1 MKRIFSLLLLSLGI
15 VLPVAAQ
22 NACSHVDP
30 FIGTDG
36 NGHTFPG
43 ACTPFGM
50 VQPSP
55 VTGAV
60 GWRYC
65 AEYQYADT
73 VAWGFS
79 QTHLNGTGC
88 LDLGNVLLMPSQ
100 TADGS
105 PLLRSRMDKATETA
119 RPLSP

>member
-105 PLLRSRMDKATETA
+105 PLLRSR
-119 RPLSP
+119 